1 MFNFISSCQ
10 TTHGT
15 QRQHKNFFLYWNCIM
30 GWMPSKRYSRRV
42 GWTQNWSLIWQW
54 NISGIWVT
62 KTREGGSGQESNY
75 RSNYRPLPSWLSRF
89 KLYARLPKTKMILS
103 NSIKTSDFLASY
115 VCDQTQALTFG
126 GRHNLHSYKTM
137 LICFLLPN
145 NRVTARRAGT
155 QHTHIWQ
162 WYTLVLLHYILYW

>member
-1 MFNFISSCQ
+1 M
-10 TTHGT
+10 
-15 QRQHKNFFLYWNCIM
+15 
-30 GWMPSKRYSRRV
+30 
-42 GWTQNWSLIWQW
+42 
-54 NISGIWVT
+54 
-62 KTREGGSGQESNY
+62 
-75 RSNYRPLPSWLSRF
+75 
-89 KLYARLPKTKMILS
+89 
-103 NSIKTSDFLASY
+103 ASY

-162 WYTLVLLHYILYW
+162 WYTLVLLHYILYWLTFGIGTLFVLIHFWYWYTIVLIHFWYWYTFGIGTIWYCYTFGIGTLWHWHTVQLVHCRKCRGRR